1 VSIPRCIHV
10 LRAGLLPCAETR
22 KQNIGALSTDTSDR
36 IRFPNQG
43 FRGHIYID
51 QERST
56 HANNACGA
64 HLDAEK
70 SIVDSS
76 NPSDSRRLY
85 GCRHREGGAMRQ
97 WWKMVALG
105 AMAAIVVATPGA
117 AFGGEGDDAPKGTTE
132 RVTERVTE
140 QTQSRYGQPDV
151 AESAEPNMDRERER
165 LALRDG
171 TGDNCVEDCDG
182 DQARDRDRDQ
192 ARDGTGDNCV
202 GDCDG
207 DQARDRDR
215 DQARDGTG
223 DNCVEDCDGDQIRDR
238 EQLRQRLHDCEDGCE
253 AAWQFVRRHGWTL
266 HVAF

>member
-1 VSIPRCIHV
+1 
-10 LRAGLLPCAETR
+10 
-22 KQNIGALSTDTSDR
+22 
-36 IRFPNQG
+36 
-43 FRGHIYID
+43 
-51 QERST
+51 
-56 HANNACGA
+56 
-64 HLDAEK
+64 
-70 SIVDSS
+70 
-76 NPSDSRRLY
+76 
-85 GCRHREGGAMRQ
+85 MRQ

-105 AMAAIVVATPGA
+105 AVAAIVVATPGA

-165 LALRDG
+165 LGL
-171 TGDNCVEDCDG
+171 
-182 DQARDRDRDQ
+182 
-192 ARDGTGDNCV
+192 RDGTGDNCV